1 MLKSQQLNSVGCQ
14 KRPQVI
20 HNSEHFEVDFLG
32 FESKARC
39 PTVTVPGRRLSHCLA
54 AHLTFQMDMLR
65 TQTCASYRRPSFRD
79 FHLRNHQEPNEA
91 QCFKSVLPCRLFLGS
106 EEWMTCAN
114 LGTQAPKQTK
124 HETIHVISCHHSW
137 SKRASKTTYRY
148 MFHHLSFPRFV
159 YSNPITNCT

>member
-1 MLKSQQLNSVGCQ
+1 MFPK
-14 KRPQVI
+14 
-20 HNSEHFEVDFLG
+20 
-32 FESKARC
+32 KASSD
-39 PTVTVPGRRLSHCLA
+39 PFQFKAKWPTVPGRRLSHCLA

-65 TQTCASYRRPSFRD
+65 TQTCASYRRPSFGD

-91 QCFKSVLPCRLFLGS
+91 QCFKSVLPCRLFLGC
-106 EEWMTCAN
+106 EERMTCAN